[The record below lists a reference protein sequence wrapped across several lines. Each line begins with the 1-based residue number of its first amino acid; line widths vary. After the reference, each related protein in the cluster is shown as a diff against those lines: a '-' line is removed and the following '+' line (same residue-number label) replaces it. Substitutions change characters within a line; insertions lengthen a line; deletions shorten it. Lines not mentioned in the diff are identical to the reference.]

1 METRQ
6 IHIGSLAMG
15 GGAPVCI
22 QSMTNTDTRDIEST
36 VTQIQALSEA
46 GCERVSTR
54 VADRGGV
61 Y

>member
-22 QSMTNTDTRDIEST
+22 QSMTNTDTRDIE
-36 VTQIQALSEA
+36 AL
-46 GCERVSTR
+46 
-54 VADRGGV
+54 
-61 Y
+61 